1 MIVRRLHRVG
11 VSFGYVTATL
21 LERVEGVEVL
31 NHRVVGSIIRLDLL
45 LSMRGTRVERRGSLL
60 RKIVSSSS
68 FLFDSK
74 PEIQQSLTWNTDIGH
89 LSRVIQHIQIFP

>member
-1 MIVRRLHRVG
+1 
-11 VSFGYVTATL
+11 
-21 LERVEGVEVL
+21 
-31 NHRVVGSIIRLDLL
+31 
-45 LSMRGTRVERRGSLL
+45 MRGTRVERRGSLL